1 MVQDQNNN
9 ALTGA
14 VVTWSSS
21 NTSVA
26 SVSTQGLVTALSNG
40 TSLITARSGSV
51 SANVGVTVMAT
62 LPNRPPE
69 PVGQIEPLVLVEGGP
84 TVEVDISGAF
94 RDPDGDELKFAVESS
109 DDQVATATV
118 SGVMVTIVPVSA
130 GSADITVTATDPD
143 GLSATQTIAVT
154 VEEQEN
160 KPPEAVGQIEP
171 LVLVEGGPPV
181 EVDVSGAF
189 RDPDGDELKFA
200 VESNDDQVATA
211 TVSGVMVTIVPVS
224 AGSADITV
232 TATDPD
238 GLSATQTIAVTVE
251 EQENKPPEAVGQI
264 EPLVLVEGGPTVE
277 VDISGA
283 FNDPDGDEL
292 KFAVE
297 SSDDQVATATVSGV
311 MVTIVPVSAGS
322 ADITVTAADP
332 DGLSAAQ
339 TFEVTVEEPEN
350 RPPDPVGVIEPL
362 MLVEG
367 DPPVEVDVSGAFRDP
382 DDDELKFAVE
392 SSDDRVATASVSGTK
407 VTVVPVSAGSAD
419 ITVTATDPDGLSATQ
434 TIAVTVEEQEN
445 KPPEPVSVIAPL
457 MLVEGGPTVE
467 VDVSGAFRDP
477 DGDELKFAVESSDD
491 MVATATVS
499 GVLVAIAP
507 VSAGSADITV
517 TATDPD
523 GLSATQTIAVTV
535 EEQENKPP
543 EPVSVIA
550 PLMLVEG
557 GPTVEVDVSGA
568 FRDPDGDELK
578 FAVESSDDLV
588 ATATLSGVMV
598 TIVPVSA
605 GSATIT
611 ATATD
616 ADGLSAAQTFEVTVE
631 EKENK
636 PPEAVGV
643 IAPLMLVEGGP
654 TVEVDVSG
662 AFSDPDGDE
671 LEYTAFSTDDLVTT
685 VEMNETR
692 IAIAPVSPGR
702 ATVTVR
708 ATDPDGL
715 SATQNFIVTTAVS
728 SPNRNTL
735 IELYN
740 RMGGQD
746 WLDRTNWLT
755 NAPLNQWHG
764 VTTDADGQ
772 VTRLALINN
781 NLHGPLPDELLQ
793 LIDLTVLNLAD
804 NHLTGSIPTDLGQ
817 LASLEALILKGN
829 QLSGIIPSDIDHL
842 RNLEVFNLAGNQL
855 SGDIPAE
862 IEHLSTLESLNLSE
876 NLLSGPIPPEI
887 GQLNELIFLELS
899 VNQLTGV
906 LPSEIGR
913 LELLTTLNVASNAEL
928 SGPLPLSLSSLRLES
943 FRVNG
948 TQLCVPLN
956 EEFQEWLST
965 ISDLSDI
972 EGCPDQ

>member
-51 SANVGVTVMAT
+51 SANVGVTVMAP

-69 PVGQIEPLVLVEGGP
+69 P
-84 TVEVDISGAF
+84 
-94 RDPDGDELKFAVESS
+94 
-109 DDQVATATV
+109 
-118 SGVMVTIVPVSA
+118 
-130 GSADITVTATDPD
+130 
-143 GLSATQTIAVT
+143 
-154 VEEQEN
+154 
-160 KPPEAVGQIEP
+160 
-171 LVLVEGGPPV
+171 
-181 EVDVSGAF
+181 
-189 RDPDGDELKFA
+189 
-200 VESNDDQVATA
+200 
-211 TVSGVMVTIVPVS
+211 
-224 AGSADITV
+224 
-232 TATDPD
+232 
-238 GLSATQTIAVTVE
+238 
-251 EQENKPPEAVGQI
+251 VGQI

-297 SSDDQVATATVSGV
+297 SSDDQVATAILSGV

-367 DPPVEVDVSGAFRDP
+367 
-382 DDDELKFAVE
+382 
-392 SSDDRVATASVSGTK
+392 
-407 VTVVPVSAGSAD
+407 
-419 ITVTATDPDGLSATQ
+419 
-434 TIAVTVEEQEN
+434 
-445 KPPEPVSVIAPL
+445 
-457 MLVEGGPTVE
+457 GPTVE

-491 MVATATVS
+491 QVATASVS
-499 GVLVAIAP
+499 EAKVTIVP
-507 VSAGSADITV
+507 VSSGSAEITV
-517 TATDPD
+517 TATDSD

-543 EPVSVIA
+543 EAVGQIA
-550 PLMLVEG
+550 PLVLTEG
-557 GPTVEVDVSGA
+557 GPPMEVDVSGA
-568 FRDPDGDELK
+568 FSDPDGDELT
-578 FAVESSDDLV
+578 FAAESSDDQV
-588 ATATLSGVMV
+588 ATASVSGTKV
-598 TIVPVSA
+598 TVVPVST
-605 GSATIT
+605 GGATIT
-611 ATATD
+611 VTAAD
-616 ADGLSAAQTFEVTVE
+616 LDGLSAAQTFEVTVE

-685 VEMNETR
+685 VEVNETR
-692 IAIAPVSPGR
+692 IVIAPVSPGR

-715 SATQNFIVTTAVS
+715 SVTQNFIVTTAVS

-781 NLHGPLPDELLQ
+781 NLQGPLPDELLQ